1 MAAIQNIDI
10 AKIIKRLELIKSLIL
25 LEEED
30 EISAH
35 IFKLEQLI
43 LPAESQSII
52 DYLKNKSYSK
62 AVIAIE
68 AFINQHN
75 NLTIYIDPELG
86 ALKLEAKILE
96 RELNNLSDEK
106 ADIEKLIH
114 EFGVRHNN
122 ELGSLILKIL
132 IYLKDKAKDT
142 PEEAEAENNYN
153 EYSQEYEISKDEKII
168 ELNEDDLK
176 ELKQKYRAASKLCHP
191 DVVNEEQKELAEKLF
206 TELNAAY
213 ERNDLQKV
221 NEILLNLENG
231 SFFVSKSDAIN
242 EKVLL
247 KAEIEKLLLRIKEL
261 NGQMQVIK
269 NSEAFIT
276 VSSISDWDAY
286 FKETKEKLTA
296 QVMELENGRK

>member
-1 MAAIQNIDI
+1 MAAIQNIEI

-25 LEEED
+25 LEEDD

-35 IFKLEQLI
+35 ILKLEQVI

-52 DYLKNKSYSK
+52 VYLKKKSYSQ
-62 AVIAIE
+62 AIIAIDTY
-68 AFINQHN
+68 INQHN
-75 NLTIYIDPELG
+75 QITFYIGPELG
-86 ALKLEAKILE
+86 ALKLKAKVLE
-96 RELNNLSDEK
+96 KELNNLSDAK

-114 EFGVRHNN
+114 EFGVRHNK
-122 ELGSLILKIL
+122 ELGTLILKIL
-132 IYLKDKAKDT
+132 IYLKEKAKDT
-142 PEEAEAENNYN
+142 PKEAEAEKNYN

-206 TELNAAY
+206 TELNTAY

-242 EKVLL
+242 EIFLL
-247 KAEIEKLLLRIKEL
+247 KNEIEKLQLRIKEL
-261 NGQMQVIK
+261 NEQIQVIK

-276 VSSISDWDAY
+276 VSSIGDWDTY
-286 FKETKEKLTA
+286 FKDTKEKLTA
-296 QVMELENGRK
+296 QVIELENGRK